1 MAAMLPVLLLACAG
15 ESLSPSAVTPSP
27 PVVVPVARYVTASSL
42 NLRAAGSSDA
52 PRLGILSI
60 NSPVTVMNPGGVWA
74 EIEAGNG
81 TKGWVDA
88 KYLAEGPVTVDHALR
103 QAAASEDPVVVLSW
117 RQRAAALS
125 PLDRSLLSTL
135 ADAYEAAGDP
145 EHAAAIRQQL
155 TWPAE
160 LLPVER
166 IGAGGEVWLL
176 VDTGLLEE
184 APFDGEP
191 AMKRAENLG
200 YPAETEWWV
209 LPDIGAAVPA
219 RLERYEQGV
228 LNECAGDFGVWVVL
242 KLIEPLPVDRR
253 PLIATAGP
261 APESWKQATEPPLL
275 SREEAAAKLNAFAEP
290 RSGDVITVSLA
301 PAGTTWL
308 GVARWA
314 LTEDADFFTTS
325 EGVLVRIG
333 ADGVV
338 KLLREEPEL
347 DSLAL
352 TPYGQ
357 RDLDGDGTL
366 ETFWGGCEVD
376 IFGDGGLLETST
388 PSTCCGC

>member
-15 ESLSPSAVTPSP
+15 ESPAP
-27 PVVVPVARYVTASSL
+27 PVAVPPAPAPATRYVTASSL
-42 NLRAAGSSDA
+42 NLRAAGAPDA
-52 PRLGILSI
+52 PRLGGLSI
-60 NSPVTVMNPGGVWA
+60 NSPVIVMNPGGAWA
-74 EIEAGNG
+74 EVEAANG
-81 TKGWVDA
+81 VKGWVDA
-88 KYLAEGPVTVDHALR
+88 TYLAARPLTVDDALQ
-103 QAAASEDPVVVLSW
+103 QAASASDPAVVLSW

-125 PLDRSLLSTL
+125 PLDRSLLSSL
-135 ADAYEAAGDP
+135 AEAYDAADAP
-145 EHAAAIRQQL
+145 ELAAAIRQQL
-155 TWPAE
+155 TWPAH

-166 IGAGGEVWLL
+166 IGADGEVWLL

-184 APFDGEP
+184 APFEDEP
-191 AMKRAENLG
+191 DPRRAELLG
-200 YPAETEWWV
+200 YPAASEWWV

-219 RLERYEQGV
+219 RLDRYEQGV

-242 KLIEPLPVDRR
+242 TLTDPLPAGHR
-253 PLIATAGP
+253 PLVATAGALP
-261 APESWKQATEPPLL
+261 ETWTQAIAPPSL
-275 SREEAAAKLNAFAEP
+275 SRAEAIETLTAFAEP
-290 RSGDVITVSLA
+290 RSSDAVTISLA

-314 LTEDADFFTTS
+314 MTEEADFFTTS

-333 ADGVV
+333 VDGVV
-338 KLLREEPEL
+338 TLLREEPEL